1 MKAQRAISPEHRAQV
16 VNYLRATGLEVGL
29 LVNFGASPRVEI
41 ERFAL
46 TPSVSSAFSAVPF
59 TDASQPN

>member
-1 MKAQRAISPEHRAQV
+1 V